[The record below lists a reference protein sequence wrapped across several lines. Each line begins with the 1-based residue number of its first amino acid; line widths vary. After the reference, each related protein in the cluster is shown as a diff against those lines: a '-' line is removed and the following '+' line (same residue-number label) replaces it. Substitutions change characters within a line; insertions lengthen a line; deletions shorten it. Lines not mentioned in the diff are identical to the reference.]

1 MILYKTSRMWGCPRL
16 YIFHSLEILFKMFHC
31 ELDGFRNIPLDGLHR
46 KVSPGGPAVPHV
58 RELDDLEAVPQHRL
72 AQAARFHVDVVL
84 GRGHEDLL
92 ALLLLRDNVKE
103 FYIQGVP
110 SARGL

>member
-1 MILYKTSRMWGCPRL
+1 
-16 YIFHSLEILFKMFHC
+16 MFHC
-31 ELDGFRNIPLDGLHR
+31 ELDGFRDVPLDLLHR
-46 KVSPGGPAVPHV
+46 EVSPDGPAMSHV

-84 GRGHEDLL
+84 GGGHEDLL

>member
-1 MILYKTSRMWGCPRL
+1 
-16 YIFHSLEILFKMFHC
+16 MFHC

-58 RELDDLEAVPQHRL
+58 RELDDLEAVQQHRL

-103 FYIQGVP
+103 LYRVSHLVWALGWVNFDSDCSNVCLFLFG
-110 SARGL
+110 